1 MKSLKFFLRIFMRN
15 LLVYKNFNFINLIG
29 LSVGITLCMLIL
41 VYIRFE
47 TSFDRFNPDAS
58 RVYRIVSKNTQD
70 GTHSANTPVALSTV
84 LKKDFPEIDGMVT
97 LMRIS
102 DDIHVDDERFKEVDG
117 AVVEK
122 EFFTLFRLPL
132 LSGNPSKIFQHPDE
146 AVVTKKLAS
155 RMFGDQNPLG
165 KTFEL
170 DKHTFTVT
178 GVVDNIP
185 ANSLFASIEFFLA
198 DGYRY
203 QYYTDLDQRWYVF
216 GLVTF
221 VTFHNHIPPRD
232 FESRLAGLEN
242 RYYPDFMKNRFTYQ
256 VIPFLG
262 SHLNRTL
269 ENDLVPVVAPAYLW
283 ILFLI
288 AMGILLIAC
297 LNFMNISMA
306 NAGKRSV
313 NTGIKKMTG
322 ASPGF
327 LVREI
332 FLEIMLMVG
341 LSLAIS
347 TLGVQLLIPSFNNLL
362 DKNLTL
368 DLADPFYWVGLAV
381 IGFVTVMGAGFY
393 PAFAFSRTSPL
404 HVLRQRRN
412 SYSALF
418 RFQRSFVVVQF
429 ALTIV
434 LVIFLLFTHKQVVF
448 LKHHQTGF
456 DRKNLISIPVMTLD
470 ENTLEREK
478 MSRRFLQAIEPYRD
492 QYGFGTASVTEFVP
506 GFGFRNLF
514 KIYPEDGQGD
524 GMELLSC
531 DVDENMAEVFGLH
544 MVEGRYFSAD
554 RPADVDALIINE
566 AAYRKLGWK
575 SLEGKRV
582 GLFSK
587 DNQKEVIGVI
597 NDINVS
603 SLKNPVMP
611 MIYQFGHHHMF
622 PRYVTFRMQGD
633 YRPAVNFMQSQWN
646 RLFPD
651 IPFEFES
658 VEDKFLAAYGDE
670 TRLSHIIGVFSVLA
684 LALSL
689 LGMMALSALECERR
703 TKEIGIRRVNG
714 ASIQEMLRML
724 STRFLKLVIVAFLLA
739 IPVSILL
746 VNKWLENFA
755 YKTDVS
761 WWVFIVAG
769 LAALFISTAT
779 ISWQTWRA
787 SRMDPVEAL
796 RYE

>member
-1 MKSLKFFLRIFMRN
+1 LRIFMRN

-58 RVYRIVSKNTQD
+58 RIYRIVSKNTQD
-70 GTHSANTPVALSTV
+70 GTLSANTPVALSTV
-84 LKKDFPEIDGMVT
+84 LKKDFPEIDGMAS

-102 DDIHVDDERFKEVDG
+102 DDINVNDERFKEVDG

-132 LSGNPSKIFQHPDE
+132 LSGSPSKIFQHPDE
-146 AVVTKKLAS
+146 AVVTQKLAG

-185 ANSLFASIEFFLA
+185 ANSLFASLEFFLA

-216 GLVTF
+216 GLVSF
-221 VTFHNHIPPRD
+221 VTFHNQIPPRD

-256 VIPFLG
+256 VLPFKG
-262 SHLNRTL
+262 SHLNRYL
-269 ENDLVPVVAPAYLW
+269 ENDLVASVAPAYLW

-306 NAGKRSV
+306 NAGKRSLH
-313 NTGIKKMTG
+313 TGIKKVTG
-322 ASPGF
+322 ASPG
-327 LVREI
+327 LVIREI
-332 FLEIMLMVG
+332 FLEIALMVL
-341 LSLAIS
+341 LSLTIS
-347 TLGVQLLIPSFNNLL
+347 TIGVQLLIPAFNNMMG
-362 DKNLTL
+362 KNLQF
-368 DLADPFYWVGLAV
+368 DPSDPLYWLGLIL
-381 IGFVTVMGAGFY
+381 IGLITVAGSGIY
-393 PAFAFSRTSPL
+393 PAISFSRTSPL
-404 HVLRQRRN
+404 SILRQKR
-412 SYSALF
+412 SQSSALF
-418 RFQRSFVVVQF
+418 SFQRSFVVVQF
-429 ALTIV
+429 TLTLV
-434 LVIFLLFTHKQVVF
+434 LVIFLLFTSKQVAF

-470 ENTLEREK
+470 ENTRERLKK
-478 MSRRFLQAIEPYRD
+478 MTQFLQVLEPYQS
-492 QYGFGTASVTEFVP
+492 QYGYGKASVTEFVP

-514 KIYPEDGQGD
+514 KIYPEDTD
-524 GMELLSC
+524 GEGLELLSC
-531 DVDENMAEVFGLH
+531 DVDENMPEVFGLH
-544 MVEGRYFSAD
+544 ILEGRYFSEAHPTD
-554 RPADVDALIINE
+554 ADALVINE

-575 SLEGKRV
+575 SIEGKRV

-597 NDINVS
+597 NDINVN

-611 MIYQFGHHHMF
+611 MIYQFGPHHMF
-622 PRYVTFRMQGD
+622 PRYITFRMNGNRQ
-633 YRPAVNFMQSQWN
+633 AALAFMRSQWTK
-646 RLFPD
+646 LYPD

-658 VEDKFLAAYGDE
+658 VEDKFLAEYGDE

-684 LALSL
+684 VMISL
-689 LGMMALSALECERR
+689 LGIMALSTLECERR

-714 ASIQEMLRML
+714 ASVHEMLRML
-724 STRFLKLVIVAFLLA
+724 NTRFLKLVTLAFLLA
-739 IPVSILL
+739 VPVSIML

-755 YKTDVS
+755 YKTGVS

-769 LAALFISTAT
+769 LTALIISTAT